1 MKRKAKRWCVWV
13 AIEEDCAGRPIR
25 YVLAATLEPFHRLLT
40 ARARAYEYARWHLI
54 GYPENP
60 VKVLPEGQRPKA
72 RRKA

>member
-1 MKRKAKRWCVWV
+1 MKRKRRWCVWV

-25 YVLAATLEPFHRLLT
+25 YVLAATLERFNRLYT
-40 ARARAYEYARWHLI
+40 ARVLAEEYARWHLI